1 VPEFGPGSKSQRDTL
16 HPLLQK
22 VVDEAIKAYDFK
34 ILQGTREKDEQE
46 RLYRERKTMVRW
58 PNGKHNTVPSLAVDV
73 APYPID
79 WDSKHATKKFAYLA
93 GLLAGIAHMQGTQL
107 RWGGDW
113 SGDGR
118 MSDQQFHDLPH
129 LELLNAPDEE

>member
-1 VPEFGPGSKSQRDTL
+1 MPEFGPRSKAQRDTL

-22 VVDEAIKAYDFK
+22 VVDEAIKVYDFK
-34 ILQGTREKDEQE
+34 ILQGTRGEDEQE

-58 PNGKHNTVPSLAVDV
+58 PNSKHNTVPSLAVDV

-79 WDSKHATKKFAYLA
+79 WDSPHATKKFAQ
-93 GLLAGIAHMQGTQL
+93 LAGILIGIGWTMGIRL

-113 SGDGR
+113 DGDGIMR
-118 MSDQQFHDLPH
+118 DQRFHDLPH